1 VKRRQCCPCRAAQG
15 KDQSLASFNSWLP
28 GYIGLGTFPLASPF
42 GAVTHEAA
50 HEVVGAYLRRGGV
63 YIDTAPTYAF
73 GETER
78 LLGEILATV
87 PRESYTLNTSCGWVR
102 RGDEYVLSGKA
113 EDVRMDLEVSLTNLR
128 LDYIDSYISHFPDPN
143 VPFRET
149 MAEMQRAKE
158 EGLVKHLG
166 VSNVDLDQLREY
178 SDHGEVEVVQNRF
191 SLINRS
197 LADDFLKFCQEH
209 AIAIVAYQVI
219 ERGLLTDR
227 DEPATAPREGDL
239 RGRKPEF
246 ADGPRQLIKTWVDD
260 RVTPI
265 ARRLG
270 VSTEALVMAWTLA
283 APGVAV
289 VQCGASTVD
298 QLDAFDE
305 ARSLQVEAGDA
316 AELEQAYEDLCR
328 RVEAAGHASVREMMG
343 LGGADPLKGLSA
355 SGR

>member
-1 VKRRQCCPCRAAQG
+1 MT
-15 KDQSLASFNSWLP
+15 SFNSWLP

-42 GAVTHEAA
+42 GTVSEETA
-50 HEVVGAYLRRGGV
+50 HEVVGAYLQRGGV

-78 LLGEILATV
+78 LLGEILSSVA
-87 PRESYTLNTSCGWVR
+87 RESYTINTSCGWVR
-102 RGDEYVLSGKA
+102 SGDEYVLSGKA
-113 EDVRMDLEVSLTNLR
+113 EDVREDLEASLSRLR

-149 MAEMQRAKE
+149 MGEMQRAKN

-166 VSNVDLDQLREY
+166 VSNVNLDQLREY

-197 LADDFLKFCQEH
+197 LEDDFLEFCRDQ
-209 AIAIVAYQVI
+209 AIGIVAYQAI

-227 DEPATAPREGDL
+227 DELATAPLPGDL

-246 ADGPRQLIKTWVDD
+246 ADGPRQLIKVWVEE

-265 ARRLG
+265 ARRRG

-289 VQCGASTVD
+289 VQCGASRVD
-298 QLDAFDE
+298 QLDSFDE
-305 ARSLQVEAGDA
+305 GRRLEIEAGDV
-316 AELEQAYEDLCR
+316 AELQQAYEDLSGK
-328 RVEAAGHASVREMMG
+328 VKAAGHASVREMMG